1 MRTRWPDAVKDPSEA
16 ATSRIEIQRA
26 PADQTAT
33 QLQALSTE
41 HWSLLT
47 TRSLIYSESFSR
59 VEIFL
64 ALLTGAVIAL
74 ALLAQVD
81 HYHEVFTVVAILILS
96 VVLFV
101 GLTTAGR
108 LSTLNRE
115 EFMAVAGMNRLR
127 RGYLDVHPELE
138 PYFQSA
144 SHDDLCGL
152 MQTMH
157 MDMGPGRWR
166 VTDALHGLQTMP
178 ATVGVIDSIVV
189 GVLVALI
196 SILVGA
202 STPIAVV
209 TGSIAFLIAVI
220 VISLLTRKSFDEFA
234 RTVPSRFPTTGGDM
248 P

>member
-1 MRTRWPDAVKDPSEA
+1 MRTTWPDAVEDRDEA
-16 ATSRIEIQRA
+16 AGSRLEIQPA
-26 PADQTAT
+26 PTVQAAT
-33 QLQALSTE
+33 QLQVLSTE

-47 TRSLIYSESFSR
+47 TRSLIYNESFSR

-64 ALLTGAVIAL
+64 ALLTGAVIGL

-81 HYHEVFTVVAILILS
+81 RYHDVFIVAAILILS

-101 GLTTAGR
+101 GLTTVGR

-157 MDMGPGRWR
+157 MDMRPGRWR

-178 ATVGVIDSIVV
+178 ATVGVIDSVVV
-189 GVLVALI
+189 GVLAALVAILI
-196 SILVGA
+196 GA
-202 STPIAVV
+202 STPIAVAI
-209 TGSIAFLIAVI
+209 GSVAFLMAVI
-220 VISLLTRKSFDEFA
+220 VISLMTRKSFDEFA
-234 RTVPSRFPTTGGDM
+234 RTLPSRFPTTGGDM

>member
-1 MRTRWPDAVKDPSEA
+1 MRTTWPERVRDQDEA
-16 ATSRIEIQRA
+16 ARSRLEIQRA
-26 PADQTAT
+26 PTDQAST
-33 QLQALSTE
+33 QLQVLSTE

-64 ALLTGAVIAL
+64 ALLTGAVIGL
-74 ALLAQVD
+74 ALLAQVAR
-81 HYHEVFTVVAILILS
+81 YHDVFIVAAILILS

-101 GLTTAGR
+101 GLTTVGR
-108 LSTLNRE
+108 LSTLNSE

-166 VTDALHGLQTMP
+166 VRDALHGLQTMP
-178 ATVGVIDSIVV
+178 ATVGVIDSIIV

-202 STPIAVV
+202 STPFAVAS
-209 TGSIAFLIAVI
+209 GSVAFLIAVI
-220 VISLLTRKSFDEFA
+220 VISLATRKSFNA
-234 RTVPSRFPTTGGDM
+234 LVRTLPSRFPTTGGDM